1 MAFDVVKHIVLL
13 SKLSA
18 LDLPSSILNWI
29 TFLTFDLT
37 YACLTLY
44 IIMLSVYVSAPI
56 ELPHL
61 QVSVS

>member
-1 MAFDVVKHIVLL
+1 MYKMWCTLCADVPFRTYSLSLFGRLL
-13 SKLSA
+13 YMGLLES
-18 LDLPSSILNWI
+18 
-29 TFLTFDLT
+29 LT

-44 IIMLSVYVSAPI
+44 IIMLSVYVSAHI

>member
-13 SKLSA
+13 SELSA